1 MAHAIANQGRAHP
14 VPPHP
19 LPTPGPGRGWETH
32 RGTRLRGEWNGF
44 GRAHPLKQEK
54 RGPNFTLYC
63 LIQTLMVIVL

>member
-14 VPPHP
+14 Q
-19 LPTPGPGRGWETH
+19 TH
-32 RGTRLRGEWNGF
+32 RGTTGRAHLLVE

-63 LIQTLMVIVL
+63 LIQTAMVLVL